1 MNNTEF
7 PEELKGTAASLRM
20 ELGREV
26 RRSPIIAETAR
37 AFEEYFG
44 IFSRTRDMA
53 GLREAYDSL
62 LVNRDR
68 QVCVLDPR
76 GEYRGRALGIDDQ
89 GSLLVEREDGQVS
102 RVISGEVSV
111 RGIYG
116 YV

>member
-1 MNNTEF
+1 
-7 PEELKGTAASLRM
+7 
-20 ELGREV
+20 
-26 RRSPIIAETAR
+26 
-37 AFEEYFG
+37 
-44 IFSRTRDMA
+44 MA

>member
-1 MNNTEF
+1 
-7 PEELKGTAASLRM
+7 
-20 ELGREV
+20 
-26 RRSPIIAETAR
+26 
-37 AFEEYFG
+37 
-44 IFSRTRDMA
+44 MA

-68 QVCVLDPR
+68 QVCVLDRR

-102 RVISGEVSV
+102 PVISGEVSLG
-111 RGIYG
+111 GIYG